1 MQQQS
6 TASCRTSGQAITSKK
21 ASPKIVNAF
30 LKINFLKIKIYKY
43 NLIDI
48 MSLSSIDIITYK

>member
-21 ASPKIVNAF
+21 ASTKIVNAF
-30 LKINFLKIKIYKY
+30 LKIAFLKITGYKY
-43 NLIDI
+43 NLNDI
-48 MSLSSIDIITYK
+48 

>member
-21 ASPKIVNAF
+21 ASTKIVNAF

>member
-1 MQQQS
+1 MQKI
-6 TASCRTSGQAITSKK
+6 TGQAITSKK
-21 ASPKIVNAF
+21 ASTKIVNA
-30 LKINFLKIKIYKY
+30 FLKIKIYKY

>member
-21 ASPKIVNAF
+21 ASTKIVNAF
-30 LKINFLKIKIYKY
+30 LKINFLEIKIYKY

>member
-6 TASCRTSGQAITSKK
+6 TASCRTSGQAIANKK
-21 ASPKIVNAF
+21 ASTKIVNA
-30 LKINFLKIKIYKY
+30 FLKIKIYKY

>member
-1 MQQQS
+1 MQHQS
-6 TASCRTSGQAITSKK
+6 VPSCRTSGQAITSKK
-21 ASPKIVNAF
+21 ASTKIVNAF

>member
-21 ASPKIVNAF
+21 ASTKIVNA
-30 LKINFLKIKIYKY
+30 FLKIKIYKY